1 MEPLV
6 TDDLDAAA
14 TLAAAEAALMERRAA
29 EVKDLLLA
37 LRWADLHGSDPQ
49 AEPGAIP
56 VRYGG
61 DRLVEIGGEGTPP
74 VRDLCVHELAIA
86 RRCHSLAARSTMAD
100 ALDLRHRLPR
110 TWAQVQALSCE
121 PWVAGKV
128 ARMTR
133 RLDRDRADLVDT
145 AVADAIGGCSP
156 GRVLALAEAKVIE
169 ADTAAHA

>member
-37 LRWADLHGSDPQ
+37 LRWADLHSSDPQ

-74 VRDLCVHELAIA
+74 VRDLCVHEL
-86 RRCHSLAARSTMAD
+86 SLPRPSPALPPRLPPPGG
-100 ALDLRHRLPR
+100 ALDDGRPPGPAAPPAPHLGPGAGAVLR
-110 TWAQVQALSCE
+110 
-121 PWVAGKV
+121 
-128 ARMTR
+128 
-133 RLDRDRADLVDT
+133 
-145 AVADAIGGCSP
+145 AVGGGQ
-156 GRVLALAEAKVIE
+156 GRP
-169 ADTAAHA
+169 DD